1 MKHTREIEAKIIK
14 VDGRDCFVL
23 TNSAGNSRNLAP
35 ELYEQT
41 REQIGRWLFYLNSI
55 FGTLALSF
63 AIGCQGTSRPIL
75 NACISLAF
83 MLALHFFAYREFP
96 SHLTALR
103 SQSHPEAKAL
113 RRLIERQF
121 LGIRA
126 MTAAAPFMIGYIYLL
141 FMAILAFPFFSSIL
155 IGDQSLGNWLLP
167 NSFPKS

>member
-1 MKHTREIEAKIIK
+1 MFREIQASIKKI
-14 VDGRDCFVL
+14 DGRDCFVL
-23 TNSAGNSRNLAP
+23 TNSTGTSRCLAP

-41 REQIGRWLFYLNSI
+41 KKEIGRWLFYLNSI

-63 AIGCQGTSRPIL
+63 AIGCQGTGRPIL

-83 MLALHFFAYREFP
+83 MLTLHFIAYKEFP

-113 RRLIERQF
+113 RKLIERQF

-126 MTAAAPFMIGYIYLL
+126 MTTVMPFMIGYVYLL
-141 FMAILAFPFFSSIL
+141 FVALLAFPFFSSIL
-155 IGDQSLGNWLLP
+155 IENQTLGYWLLP
-167 NSFPKS
+167 NSFPKL